1 MALDWG
7 FEFLNGLQKL
17 FLNPLFYYLFIVAGL
32 LGFSRVK
39 RERKQFHVRA
49 KDPFFEIR
57 QLLPLGFVLGLILSV
72 VTIAAGLV
80 IPIETVIFAALFTF
94 LWSLTTNFRFLS
106 PVYTIGFAF
115 FATLFFLSKKWSL
128 PLIESHTPEWNQSI
142 LPPIAAL
149 LGLLII
155 AEGILIFRN
164 GRKGTSPKLVKGR
177 RGLRVGV
184 HEVKRLWMLP
194 LFLIIPGEA
203 LQVPFEWW
211 PVFSVGGQTYSI
223 LLVPFAIGYYQQI
236 QGKLPVLAV
245 MQAGKKIVKFG
256 IVLTCLSVVGYWYP
270 LASIVLVALAIIGRE
285 LLSMRQRLVEDNLP
299 FYFSQRNHGVMILGV
314 IPDSPA
320 EKMGLDVGE
329 VVFKVNGVTITDEE
343 SFYEA
348 MQKNRAHCKLEVF
361 DVNEQVRF
369 VQRAL
374 YEGDHHQLGILFVQ
388 NEKKWEDEV
397 AVAKEQSDLG
407 YTNHFPE

>member
-1 MALDWG
+1 LALDWS
-7 FEFLNGLQKL
+7 FEFLNGLQRI
-17 FLNPLFYYLFIVAGL
+17 FLNPLFYYLFVVAGL

-49 KDPFFEIR
+49 KDLFFEIR
-57 QLLPLGFVLGLILSV
+57 QLLPLGIILGLILSV

-94 LWSLTTNFRFLS
+94 LWSLTTKFRFLS
-106 PVYTIGFAF
+106 PVYTMGFAF

-142 LPPIAAL
+142 LPPVAAL

-194 LFLIIPGEA
+194 LFLIIPGGA
-203 LQVPFEWW
+203 LQAPFEWW

-245 MQAGKKIVKFG
+245 MQAGKKVIIFG
-256 IVLTCLSVVGYWYP
+256 IVLTCLSAAGYWYP

-285 LLSMRQRLVEDNLP
+285 LLFMRQRLIEDNLP

-320 EKMGLDVGE
+320 EKMGLSVGE

-397 AVAKEQSDLG
+397 AAAKE
-407 YTNHFPE
+407 

>member
-7 FEFLNGLQKL
+7 FELLKGLESL
-17 FLNPLFYYLFIVAGL
+17 FLNPLFYYLFIVAII
-32 LGFSRVK
+32 LGISRVK

-49 KDPFFEIR
+49 KDAFFELR

-72 VTIAAGLV
+72 VTIGVGLV
-80 IPIETVIFAALFTF
+80 IPIETIIFAALFTF

-106 PVYTIGFAF
+106 PVYTVGFAF

-128 PLIESHTPEWNQSI
+128 PLIESHTAEWNSSI
-142 LPPIAAL
+142 LPSIAAL
-149 LGLLII
+149 LGLLMI

-164 GRKGTSPKLVKGR
+164 GRKGTSPKLIKGK

-203 LQVPFEWW
+203 LKASFEWW
-211 PVFSVGGQTYSI
+211 PVFSVGSQTYSI

-236 QGKLPVLAV
+236 QGMLPVKAV
-245 MQAGKKIVKFG
+245 QQVGKKVIVFG
-256 IVLTCLSVVGYWYP
+256 SVFTCLSAVGYWYP
-270 LASIVLVALAIIGRE
+270 LASIVITALAIIGRE
-285 LLSMRQRLVEDNLP
+285 LLSLRQRLAEDNLP
-299 FYFSQRNHGVMILGV
+299 FYFSQRNQGLMILGV

-320 EKMGLDVGE
+320 EKMGLGVGE
-329 VVFKVNGVTITDEE
+329 IVSKANGITITDEE

-348 MQKNRAHCKLEVF
+348 MQKNRAHCKLEVL
-361 DVNEQVRF
+361 DINNQVRF

-374 YEGDHHQLGILFVQ
+374 YEGDHYQLGILFVQ
-388 NEKKWEDEV
+388 DEKMWDDESMV
-397 AVAKEQSDLG
+397 FVQP
-407 YTNHFPE
+407 NHKSFS

>member
-1 MALDWG
+1 VAVLALDWS
-7 FEFLNGLQKL
+7 FEFLNGLQRI
-17 FLNPLFYYLFIVAGL
+17 FLNPLFYYLFVVAGL

-49 KDPFFEIR
+49 KDLFFEIR
-57 QLLPLGFVLGLILSV
+57 QLLPLGIILGLILSV

-94 LWSLTTNFRFLS
+94 LWSLTTKFRFLS
-106 PVYTIGFAF
+106 PVYTMGFAF

-142 LPPIAAL
+142 LPPVAAL

-203 LQVPFEWW
+203 LQAPFEWW

-245 MQAGKKIVKFG
+245 MQAGKKVIIFG
-256 IVLTCLSVVGYWYP
+256 IVLTCLSAAGYWYP

-285 LLSMRQRLVEDNLP
+285 LLFMRQRLIEDNLP

-320 EKMGLDVGE
+320 EKMGLSVGE

-397 AVAKEQSDLG
+397 AAAKE
-407 YTNHFPE
+407 

>member
-1 MALDWG
+1 MALDWS
-7 FEFLNGLQKL
+7 FEFLNGLQRI
-17 FLNPLFYYLFIVAGL
+17 FLNPLFYYLFVVAGL

-49 KDPFFEIR
+49 KDLFFEIR
-57 QLLPLGFVLGLILSV
+57 QLLPLGIILGLILSV

-94 LWSLTTNFRFLS
+94 LWSLTTKFRFLS
-106 PVYTIGFAF
+106 PVYTMGFAF

-142 LPPIAAL
+142 LPPVAAL

-194 LFLIIPGEA
+194 LFLIIPGGA
-203 LQVPFEWW
+203 LQAPFEWW

-245 MQAGKKIVKFG
+245 MQAGKKVIIFG
-256 IVLTCLSVVGYWYP
+256 IVLTCLSAAGYWYP

-285 LLSMRQRLVEDNLP
+285 LLFMRQRLIEDNLP

-320 EKMGLDVGE
+320 EKMGLSVGE

-397 AVAKEQSDLG
+397 AAAKE
-407 YTNHFPE
+407 